1 MQFKIVSKEE
11 AHRLID
17 NAPGNEVMMIQ
28 YNCILGISNCGK
40 RIKKK
45 KSKKYVDKSSMVVLS
60 QNNPVTML
68 NLHNR
73 FLNGFSR
80 SKKENIVKS
89 ILLPQLE

>member
-1 MQFKIVSKEE
+1 MQLKIVSKEE

-28 YNCILGISNCGK
+28 YNCMLGISNCGK

-60 QNNPVTML
+60 QNNPVTIL
-68 NLHNR
+68 NLYNK
-73 FLNGFSR
+73 LLYGFSGG
-80 SKKENIVKS
+80 KKEDVVKS